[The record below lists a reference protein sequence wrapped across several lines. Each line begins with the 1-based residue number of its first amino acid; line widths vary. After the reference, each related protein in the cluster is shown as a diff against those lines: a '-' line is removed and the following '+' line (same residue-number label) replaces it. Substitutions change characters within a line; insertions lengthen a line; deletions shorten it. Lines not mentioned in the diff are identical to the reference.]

1 MYYGKQAYSD
11 LAARGQYIMWSAQVK
26 LFLRR
31 EYICIIWG
39 LGQGKRLVIDHFDM
53 GWSLFCQSTF
63 FFFMTAK
70 RIMAIVI
77 SVKSY
82 SDLAFVD
89 WIIDPLP
96 VHIIFCFSVGFL
108 ESTFM
113 LEAVNKNE
121 VQSGPTNTGAD
132 GNRKTENRKQTN
144 WK

>member
-1 MYYGKQAYSD
+1 
-11 LAARGQYIMWSAQVK
+11 
-26 LFLRR
+26 
-31 EYICIIWG
+31 
-39 LGQGKRLVIDHFDM
+39 
-53 GWSLFCQSTF
+53 
-63 FFFMTAK
+63 MTAK

-82 SDLAFVD
+82 SDLAFVV

-121 VQSGPTNTGAD
+121 VQSAPTNTVAS
-132 GNRKTENRKQTN
+132 NRKTENGRKIEKRR
-144 WK
+144 WKIEIIFL